1 MTGLYWLPILAI
13 IFLAQ
18 TVRANTHFPVTGD
31 RASTIGHLKMNFDKM
46 PGGQAN
52 DSVFLNSLS
61 LGLGERV
68 EVGVIPWVYTQEANT
83 FFKYGMT
90 LKYNFYKSE
99 EIQVTVGGSQIKGL
113 FKDTSNSSSEN
124 TVSKFDT
131 QVSQWMNYLFTSIN
145 YSPKDAKLSY
155 GLTIKY
161 TEIVQRTIVHGGS
174 RIEYDGQSFYYPHNM
189 NKASI
194 DPQNFYS
201 LDLNYQ
207 LTDIHWLG
215 LSVGTA
221 SLQSKLNADTVSEE
235 DDSLRESE
243 RIRYI
248 LGSSYIY
255 YSKWGAFEN
264 PRISIT
270 YFEANGFSSGFSVTF

>member
-1 MTGLYWLPILAI
+1 MTGLHWLPILAI

-18 TVRANTHFPVTGD
+18 TVLANTHFPVTGD
-31 RASTIGHLKMNFDKM
+31 RASTIGHLKVNFDKM

-61 LGLGERV
+61 LGLGERL
-68 EVGVIPWVYTQEANT
+68 EVGAIPWVYTQGANS

-90 LKYNFYKSE
+90 LKYNFYKSKE
-99 EIQVTVGGSQIKGL
+99 FQMAFGGSQIKGL
-113 FKDTSNSSSEN
+113 FKNTSSSTSEN

-145 YSPKDAKLSY
+145 YAPKDSKFSY
-155 GLTIKY
+155 GFTFKY
-161 TEIVQRTIVHGGS
+161 TEIVQRTIVHGGTS
-174 RIEYDGQSFYYPHNM
+174 TEFEGQSLYYPYNM
-189 NKASI
+189 NDVSI

-201 LDLNYQ
+201 MDLNYQ